1 MIYGLQDNAVFNNK
15 LHIFWCIE
23 GKKCGYHNTIS
34 FQVTSQSLSQY
45 SEISI
50 PSFWWLFGELPMLGL
65 TLCRDLTRHGNHFF
79 LWHIRTWFLLKSALS
94 CCALGCDSLAQRVQ
108 IKWNRLESLNIG
120 HTGSKCLSF
129 TYQSTRNRVD
139 TFSASPIWIV
149 WEICTLMFKKLLKI
163 QKWSKMDALLMWQG
177 KHTEVHEKNKD
188 IILWPTVCM

>member
-1 MIYGLQDNAVFNNK
+1 MWLPCHFKSRHKVCLNIVKFPYHRFDGYLANFLCWAWPCAVTW
-15 LHIFWCIE
+15 HDTV
-23 GKKCGYHNTIS
+23 TI
-34 FQVTSQSLSQY
+34 
-45 SEISI
+45 
-50 PSFWWLFGELPMLGL
+50 
-65 TLCRDLTRHGNHFF
+65 FF

-129 TYQSTRNRVD
+129 TYQSTRFRNRVD